1 MKDPRFDDTSEWA
14 RQQEPTAEDREAA
27 QALARTIAYDPP
39 DYERLTLPL
48 ESSRHQ
54 SRSWWNLFMA
64 YLVDAIREE
73 PARQRD
79 WGDVL
84 VAAVDAWNQRFPAI
98 TRRPEDEQQL
108 LAAKEAWQ
116 AERDPFSV
124 WSDRLNHLTAYQE
137 NWPSKVLSQLS
148 LLLRVDRERG
158 LRACE
163 ALPLPGIT
171 KSAFYWD
178 YDVQQDRALI
188 EELLL
193 AAPLAFDA
201 DDAWTLDRHVAA
213 LLITDLVVSHA
224 ERLHAAVAGRIRNLK
239 LAESCDE
246 ATLIAAEHSLL
257 ALAATEL
264 PEWLRRAYGILLG
277 RPDGKTT
284 ALGYLAHLVT
294 RVYGERAHQPETSTK
309 WSAFESALDALCEV
323 LVAAGVAVSD
333 VRGAWTRAEAVAK
346 EKDRDTN
353 ARRMVGRVDATKRG
367 RHEGEGA
374 RKLHGQ
380 GMSYLL
386 GAAQMLGDDPTPQ
399 DIGSIWSWLG
409 QLLEQRDPGLE
420 LVNREGAVTSAAQ
433 RVGFLLARLPD
444 PAPLFCTVYDR
455 LEPQRRR
462 AQHPSLYGYKD
473 HDFESKFLVHIG
485 LYAAERWSDQAKAT
499 DNSEA
504 PRRLFYKIY
513 ANARR
518 IWLTAATDFD
528 NSKRDLVTL
537 CFAFMPALFGADLGA
552 ALAKTI
558 PPIANHPRMLA
569 DASCFLWRNGVEP
582 ARLALLVGDADGNL
596 EEALHDLNQWADL
609 VGGKRRAIEFP
620 AHCEQL
626 ADALG
631 MSFPHD
637 QQAPEREQ
645 LAARW
650 KDFLRTIPWG
660 ATLLRRVEEDGFSG
674 LHLTPFDGRT
684 TWLLQATAP
693 DALRD
698 RFGIAPQVRFLVVH
712 GQVRGRDLRLAQQAS
727 RDAQEVDPDL
737 LVVVSDW
744 PVLHEKIRQLAGPW
758 GQRIPW
764 SPDAGSFF
772 ALAEALTEHLP
783 RFDLFARRD
792 PIRGRALIGRRDHIE
807 NIAERLL
814 RGQAIAVLGLRK
826 VGKSSLLQA
835 VVDRIDPIGAQRGM
849 FGLLDKPTPDVETEA
864 LVVSF
869 DIQALVERT
878 LPAVAEQ
885 LAKELRA
892 RLELDDVSVP
902 EGEHARSRTAWDHL
916 VQDAQDFAAGPVE
929 PAGSTVEGMAL
940 LEQLLRTALE
950 AQPRPIVFVLDEYD
964 LLFEGYSGEPGIPEA
979 HRLFA
984 LLRSLSQATGR
995 VSLAL
1000 IGRDP
1005 VFVQRPHLGGF
1016 TSPLLGWVE
1025 PRWLGPL
1032 RRDEAD
1038 ELLVRLGK
1046 RTCLDVGAATRETA
1060 WQWTGGHPLLL
1071 REYGSALFDLAHAP
1085 PSRPRTLETDI
1096 LRDDA
1101 VDIFYGRDGVRT
1113 VCGEVRM
1120 LLEIRFPE
1128 ALALLVALADSP
1140 QNKVREVVDR
1150 HGGLRGSS
1158 AMLLAG
1164 FGLLIVAGAHDL
1176 RLPRVF
1182 ATYFRTPISHSLEQR
1197 GAE

>member
-27 QALARTIAYDPP
+27 QALARTIACDLP
-39 DYERLTLPL
+39 DYERLTLTL

-54 SRSWWNLFMA
+54 SQSWWNLFMA

-116 AERDPFSV
+116 SELDPYSV
-124 WSDRLNHLTAYQE
+124 WSRLLEDHLPAYQH
-137 NWPSKVLSQLS
+137 NLPGKLLSQIG
-148 LLLRVDRERG
+148 LLLRIDRERS
-158 LRACE
+158 LRACDT
-163 ALPLPGIT
+163 LPFPGMVR
-171 KSAFYWD
+171 SAFYLG
-178 YDVQQDRALI
+178 YDVQQDRTLI

-193 AAPLAFDA
+193 AAPLAFNA
-201 DDAWTLDRHVAA
+201 DDTWTPDRHVAA

-224 ERLHAAVAGRIRNLK
+224 EKLHAAVAGRIWNLK
-239 LAESCDE
+239 SAESSDD
-246 ATLIAAEHSLL
+246 ASLVAAEHSLRGVES
-257 ALAATEL
+257 TEL

-277 RPDGKTT
+277 RPDGKTI

-294 RVYGERAHQPETSTK
+294 RVYGERAHQLETSTK
-309 WSAFESALDALCEV
+309 WSVFESALDALCEV

-333 VRGAWTRAEAVAK
+333 VRGAWTLAEAVAK

-386 GAAQMLGDDPTPQ
+386 GAAQMLGDDPSER
-399 DIGSIWSWLG
+399 DISGIWGWLG
-409 QLLEQRDPGLE
+409 QLLEQRDPGLD
-420 LVNREGAVTSAAQ
+420 LVHREGAITSAAQ
-433 RVGFLLARLPD
+433 RLGFLLARLPD
-444 PAPLFCTVYDR
+444 PAQLFCTVYDR

-473 HDFESKFLVHIG
+473 HDSESKFLVHIG
-485 LYAAERWSDQAKAT
+485 LYGAERWSDQAKAT
-499 DNSEA
+499 DKTEA

-528 NSKRDLVTL
+528 NSKRDIVTL

-558 PPIANHPRMLA
+558 PPIANHARMLV
-569 DASCFLWRNGVEP
+569 DASCFLWKNGVEP
-582 ARLALLVGDADGNL
+582 ARLARLVGDAGGDL
-596 EEALHDLNQWADL
+596 EEALRDLNQWADL

-620 AHCEQL
+620 THCAQL
-626 ADALG
+626 AEALG
-631 MSFPHD
+631 ISFPQD

-645 LAARW
+645 LAAHW
-650 KDFLRTIPWG
+650 KDFLRAIPWG
-660 ATLLRRVEEDGFSG
+660 ATLLRRVEEDGFTG

-698 RFGIAPQVRFLVVH
+698 RFGIAPQMRFLVVH
-712 GQVRGRDLRLAQQAS
+712 GQVRGRDLRLAQQAP

-764 SPDAGSFF
+764 SPDSNSFL
-772 ALAEALTEHLP
+772 ALSEVLTEHLP

-792 PIRGRALIGRRDHIE
+792 PIRGRALIGRSDHIE
-807 NIAERLL
+807 NIAERLV
-814 RGQAIAVLGLRK
+814 RGQAVAVLGLRK

-885 LAKELRA
+885 LAKELRE
-892 RLELDDVSVP
+892 RLELDGVSEP
-902 EGEHARSRTAWDHL
+902 EG
-916 VQDAQDFAAGPVE
+916 P
-929 PAGSTVEGMAL
+929 TVEGMVL

-979 HRLFA
+979 HRLFS

-1032 RRDEAD
+1032 RSDEAD

-1046 RTCLDVGAATRETA
+1046 RTCLNVGAATRETA

-1071 REYGSALFDLAHAP
+1071 REYGSALFELAHAP

-1128 ALALLVALADSP
+1128 ALSLLAALADSP
-1140 QNKVREVVDR
+1140 QNKVREVIDR
-1150 HGGLRGSS
+1150 HGGRRGSS

-1164 FGLLIVAGAHDL
+1164 FGLLIVDDAHDL

-1182 ATYFRTPISHSLEQR
+1182 ATYFRTPTSHPLER
-1197 GAE
+1197 TGAE